1 MSAGRL
7 RKIVRTPHF
16 WLIGPIMGLI
26 TIIHYFYFIGT
37 ALGLRNLPVSLLSE
51 PTERMLYLLAV
62 AYAGFAFGVVG
73 GIASLVASVV
83 LMLPISLILSP
94 TRKEAL
100 LEIGGIVLVGL
111 VLLWWISLHQKERR
125 RAEHALAELEVA
137 HEKLGGQLQILT
149 DSERRST
156 ALSVVSSVVNQ
167 PLDIS
172 EVRDTI
178 VEKIVGSMGADA
190 GWVYVV
196 EEGTSNMTCPVQRGL
211 SPQTVEQFG
220 HIKVGEGL
228 DGKVVVSGRS
238 VLLTDREQS
247 SGFSGGMADA
257 EGFRSVMVA
266 PLTSKGQTL
275 GTVAV
280 GAHRDGTRFN
290 LEDKALLDAIGSQIG
305 VSIDNM
311 RLFRKEQERRR
322 QSAALSAVSSIVNR
336 SLELKQVLDNA
347 LEKVLEVITVDMG
360 WVYLVEEAH
369 GEVVFAAQR
378 GMSNEAAAI
387 LDRVKLGEGL
397 NGRVAESGEALLLQD
412 FANDRSRVSRVAERE
427 DLRTILIV
435 PLRSRNK
442 VVGTIGIGMKVQ
454 RVFTVEEVS
463 LLGAIGDQIGIAI
476 ENARLYQKER
486 EIGQQLRESEENY
499 RDLFENASDPIFV
512 HELQGNIISANKALQ
527 RLSGY
532 TQQELCT
539 MRVGNL
545 LTSESLSKLKEV
557 EARQLSGE
565 DRDASYELQLVKS
578 GGSSAIIEMATR
590 LITSGGHPVGFQN
603 IARDVTEQKRR
614 QATLNFYIR
623 GVTRAQE
630 EERMRLAR
638 ELHDD
643 TAQELVALSRSLDDV
658 MSGTRDVPPGISGR
672 LEKLRQKTNDI
683 LEGVRRYS
691 QDLRPSIV
699 DDLGLLPALEWLTSE
714 ISKQHNIAANVQV
727 VGEEQRLAPESEL
740 ALFRIAQEALTNVRK
755 HAQATEARIMVAF
768 GDGRVKLTVSDN
780 GRGFEQAQSIG
791 DLPGRGK
798 LGLVGMQERA
808 RLVGGNLN
816 IESQPGKG
824 TVVQVEIPVELRK
837 IYPEELNLP
846 AARANE
852 FSLDNLFTDT
862 LT

>member
-1 MSAGRL
+1 MRAGRL

-37 ALGLRNLPVSLLSE
+37 AAGLHNLPVSLLSE

-73 GIASLVASVV
+73 GIASLVASLI

-94 TRKEAL
+94 TPREAL
-100 LEIGGIVLVGL
+100 LEMAGIVLVGL

-125 RAEHALAELEVA
+125 RAEQALADLEIA
-137 HEKLGGQLQILT
+137 HEKLSGQVQILT

-156 ALSVVSSVVNQ
+156 ALSVVFGVVNQ
-167 PLDIS
+167 PLEIA

-178 VEKIVGSMGADA
+178 VEKIVSSMGADA

-196 EEGTSNMTCPVQRGL
+196 EEGTSNMTCAVNRGL
-211 SPQTVEQFG
+211 SPQAVERFL

-228 DGKVVVSGRS
+228 DGKVVVSGHS
-238 VLLTDREQS
+238 ILLADMEQS
-247 SGFSGGMADA
+247 PGLGGGLAEV
-257 EGFRSVMVA
+257 EGFKSIMVA

-280 GAHRDGTRFN
+280 GAHRHGARFN

-305 VSIDNM
+305 VSLDNM

-347 LEKVLEVITVDMG
+347 LEKVLEVIAVHMG
-360 WVYLVEEAH
+360 WVYLVDEGN

-378 GMSNEAAAI
+378 GMSDEAAAI

-397 NGRVAESGEALLLQD
+397 NGKVAESGEALLLQD
-412 FANDRSRVSRVAERE
+412 FARDRGRVSLVAERE
-427 DLRTILIV
+427 DLSTILIV

-442 VVGTIGIGMKVQ
+442 VVGTIGIGMKTK
-454 RVFTVEEVS
+454 RVFTAEELS

-486 EIGQQLRESEENY
+486 DIGQQLRESEENY

-527 RLSGY
+527 RMSGY
-532 TQQELCT
+532 TQRELCT

-545 LTSESLSKLKEV
+545 LTSDSLIKLKEV
-557 EARQLSGE
+557 EARHLSGQE
-565 DRDASYELQLVKS
+565 RDASYELQIVKS
-578 GGSSAIIEMATR
+578 DGSNAIIEMATR
-590 LITSGGHPVGFQN
+590 LITSSGHPVGFQN

-614 QATLNFYIR
+614 QATLNYYIR

-643 TAQELVALSRSLDDV
+643 TAQELVALSRGLDDV
-658 MSGTRDVPPGISGR
+658 MSATRDVPPSMSDR

-714 ISKQHNIAANVQV
+714 TSKQHKIVADVQV
-727 VGEEQRLAPESEL
+727 LGEEQRLAPESEL

-755 HAQATEARIMVAF
+755 HAQASQARVIVAF
-768 GDGRVKLTVSDN
+768 GDGRVRLTVSDN
-780 GRGFEQAQSIG
+780 GQGFEQTQSIG

-808 RLVGGNLN
+808 RLVGGTLN

-852 FSLDNLFTDT
+852 FSLDSLFTDT